1 VHDPTTAC
9 IRIVSMENQNFGNNT
24 TAQVVCIHELQSKAW
39 GSPAREMT
47 KISKKKTWK
56 GLILKGDM
64 GFWSD

>member
-1 VHDPTTAC
+1 
-9 IRIVSMENQNFGNNT
+9 MENQNFGNNT

-56 GLILKGDM
+56 GLILKGDV